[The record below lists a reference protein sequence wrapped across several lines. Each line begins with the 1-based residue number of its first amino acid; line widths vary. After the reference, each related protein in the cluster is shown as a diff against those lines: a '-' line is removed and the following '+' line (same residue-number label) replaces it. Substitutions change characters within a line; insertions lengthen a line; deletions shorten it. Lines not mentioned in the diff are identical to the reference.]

1 MPRTG
6 SESEEAY
13 WDDLAARLR
22 EVIDRFRAPMS
33 SEAELKYLEAII
45 GWLEEAE
52 GHYAG
57 TNSSFYGSS
66 PDAFPTVVIEHSTMS
81 AKEAAK
87 HDRQL
92 VSDEPEHIRRA
103 RHALTAEIM
112 LFGRSLIEAGK
123 KSLPVEAV
131 MAAHKAKQ
139 AKTLGAFW
147 DAAKEARY
155 ALDFNRWA
163 NRHRL
168 LRDME
173 DEVSALFEQERG
185 ERREKSPMMVLPHIF
200 GRFPD
205 SPMRPNCLGAAILAA
220 SWCEL
225 ASVQNYVYASLV
237 QSDDE
242 YHWGRI
248 AQMWRRIFSFLGARG
263 FAFEQGVTHH
273 LREDIEMA
281 EKIAQDKIEH
291 SSLDPHACVAIGY
304 TADRWMIMDNWLH
317 KRFHIGTNEDVPS
330 GVYSATMDDAVDL
343 LNNFTEPGLTL
354 SRRAWELDADWRTLE
369 QMLDDAFTLTEALM
383 AAHSSYDPTS
393 EYDSLADY
401 VDYLANALRDVDY
414 RGNLFDWELLNT
426 SISRDHIV
434 REDPRGWTIYA
445 TLMHH
450 LCYRY
455 AHAEGV
461 AEEDMEGYESQL
473 RAAYDKD
480 AEVAR
485 RIRYDLVTMPL
496 REVMAQVA
504 SHLDQL
510 NKHSKAKSISEQPVL
525 EFGRP
530 SIQFGCAALAHLI
543 AWDDWT
549 AARLRLADLLHFTT
563 SQAIAYDAI
572 TELHFEADNRLWGEA
587 FAEEILHAEQG
598 GMLTFAQWLVADGRN
613 QENLLVFPGDVQLV
627 GPQAAVVLRAWKYLE
642 NMPSSLQHRQAK
654 RLLERI
660 QQSATR
666 QSRGSFILV
675 TRERTAHGA

>member
-6 SESEEAY
+6 LESEEAY

-33 SEAELKYLEAII
+33 SESELKYLEAII

-57 TNSSFYGSS
+57 TNHSFYGSS
-66 PDAFPTVVIEHSTMS
+66 PDAFPFVAIEHSTMS
-81 AKEAAK
+81 AKQATRF
-87 HDRQL
+87 DRQL
-92 VSDEPEHIRRA
+92 RSDEPEHIRRA

-147 DAAKEARY
+147 DAAKEARH
-155 ALDFNRWA
+155 ALDFDRWA

-173 DEVSALFEQERG
+173 DEISAMFEESG
-185 ERREKSPMMVLPHIF
+185 ERREMSPMMVLPHIF
-200 GRFPD
+200 GRYPD

-225 ASVQNYVYASLV
+225 AGIQNYVYVSLV
-237 QSDDE
+237 QSDGE
-242 YHWGRI
+242 YHWGRV
-248 AQMWRRIFSFLGARG
+248 AQMWRRIFSFLEARD
-263 FAFEQGVTHH
+263 FAFDQGVEQH
-273 LREDIEMA
+273 LREDIEWA
-281 EKIAQDKIEH
+281 EKIAKDQVEH
-291 SSLDPHACVAIGY
+291 ASIDPHACVAYGY
-304 TADRWMIMDNWLH
+304 SVGRWMVMDNWLH
-317 KRFHIGTNEDVPS
+317 GRYHIGTNDDAPS
-330 GVYSATMDDAVDL
+330 GVYSATMDDVVDL
-343 LNNFTEPGLTL
+343 LNDFTEPGLTL
-354 SRRAWELDADWRTLE
+354 CRRAWELDADWRTLE
-369 QMLDDAFTLTEALM
+369 DMLDDAFTLTEQLM
-383 AAHSSYDPTS
+383 AAHNSYDATIPG
-393 EYDSLADY
+393 DSLAVY
-401 VDYLANALRDVDY
+401 VVHLERSVRDVDY
-414 RGNLFDWELLNT
+414 KGNFFDWELLNT
-426 SISRDHIV
+426 SMRRDHIV

-461 AEEDMEGYESQL
+461 AEDGMEGYESRL

-480 AEVAR
+480 DEVAR
-485 RIRYDLVTMPL
+485 RTRYDLVTMPL
-496 REVMAQVA
+496 REVMAQIA
-504 SHLDQL
+504 MHLNEL
-510 NKHSKAKSISEQPVL
+510 NKRSKAKSVSEQPVL

-549 AARLRLADLLHFTT
+549 ARRLRTADLLHFTT

-572 TELHFEADNRLWGEA
+572 TELHFEADNCLWEQA
-587 FAEEILHAEQG
+587 FAEEILSAREG
-598 GMLTFAQWLVADGRN
+598 GTLTFAQWLVADGRN
-613 QENLLVFPGDVQLV
+613 QENLLVFPGDIPLV
-627 GPQAAVVLRAWKYLE
+627 GPQAVAVLRAWKYLQ
-642 NMPSSLQHRQAK
+642 NMPPNLRHRQAQ
-654 RLLERI
+654 RLLARI
-660 QQSATR
+660 QQSAAR
-666 QSRGSFILV
+666 QSRGSSILV